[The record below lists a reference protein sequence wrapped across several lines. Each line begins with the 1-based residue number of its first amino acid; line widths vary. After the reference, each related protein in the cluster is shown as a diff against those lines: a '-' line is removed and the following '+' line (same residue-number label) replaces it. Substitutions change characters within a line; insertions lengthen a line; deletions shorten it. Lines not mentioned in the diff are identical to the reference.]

1 MSSNDPTSAGFS
13 LKRWSQRKLDAARV
27 ADAARPSAAA
37 PQTPAAPAGQ
47 PAAAALPAAA
57 GRDALADTIT
67 DTSSLPSIETLTSDS
82 DFTVFFGPKV
92 DPRVKLAALKK
103 LFSDPRFNV
112 MDRLDVYIDDYSIPD
127 PIAPELVRQL
137 LHARYVFDP
146 PRTRVNAA
154 GIVEDIP
161 PDEIEVQPE
170 TSPLEAPPDAAA
182 LPPPAP
188 AAEIAKGEAATETQS
203 AATETQSAATET
215 QSAATETQ
223 SLPPPSAPAAAGP
236 REAGLDAAA
245 GLARSREGSEPQR

>member
-92 DPRVKLAALKK
+92 DPGVKLAALKK
-103 LFSDPRFNV
+103 LFSDPHFNV

-161 PDEIEVQPE
+161 PDEIEVQP
-170 TSPLEAPPDAAA
+170 
-182 LPPPAP
+182 
-188 AAEIAKGEAATETQS
+188 
-203 AATETQSAATET
+203 
-215 QSAATETQ
+215 
-223 SLPPPSAPAAAGP
+223 
-236 REAGLDAAA
+236 
-245 GLARSREGSEPQR
+245 